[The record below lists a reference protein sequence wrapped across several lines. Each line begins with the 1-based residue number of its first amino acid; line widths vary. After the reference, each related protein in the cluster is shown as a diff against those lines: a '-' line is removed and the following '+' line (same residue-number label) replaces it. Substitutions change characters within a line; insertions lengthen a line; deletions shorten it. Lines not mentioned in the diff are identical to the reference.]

1 MGKPVLTLIE
11 HKKSISVA
19 NNNHLDFY
27 VPSFYKFMDNKKD
40 HTMPDR
46 NSIIGNRKA
55 KDRVVVLDFGGQ
67 YSHLIVR
74 RCRELGVYAE
84 LLPYD
89 TPVEGLKNGIAKEKG
104 KIKCIILSGS
114 PFSIHE
120 PGSPKCSSEI
130 IDLDIPI
137 LGICYGAQLIAYT
150 KGGVVGEGMKSE
162 FGRAELLFKDS
173 GLFAGLTERGSES
186 GKMNV
191 WMSHGDVIDQFDG
204 ADIIGHTMNT
214 PVAAFRSANN
224 YGVQFH
230 PEVHHTDKGDKIL
243 WNFLYK
249 ICGCERNW
257 AIESF
262 INDKIEDIKRVVGA
276 EGRVICGLSGGIDS
290 STTAVLINKAIGDRL
305 TCIFVDN
312 GLLREGEKETVINT
326 FKNNFNMKLV
336 FIDAK
341 ERFLNGLRGVK
352 DAEAKRM
359 VIGKQFINI
368 FEEEANK
375 LGNVDFLAQGT
386 IYPDRI
392 ESAGA
397 SSQKS
402 SRIKSHHN
410 VGGLPETLGLKL
422 VEPIADLYKDE
433 VREVAK
439 ELGMPLP
446 ILDQHPFP
454 GPGLAA
460 RVIGEVTE
468 EKLKIC
474 REASDIVE
482 AELKNNGWYDK
493 VWQAFAIVGD
503 DVATGV
509 LGDARSLGRIV
520 TIRVVESKEAM
531 TADFVKLPYEVLES
545 ISKRIT
551 NEVKGVTWVTYA
563 ISSKPPAT
571 IEPC

>member
-1 MGKPVLTLIE
+1 MY
-11 HKKSISVA
+11 ISYLVKLLKLFKR
-19 NNNHLDFY
+19 NVFL
-27 VPSFYKFMDNKKD
+27 FYKVRENEKERA
-40 HTMPDR
+40 MPDR
-46 NSIIGNRKA
+46 NSIIKKKGA

-74 RCRELGVYAE
+74 RCRELGVYTE

-89 TPVEGLKNGIAKEKG
+89 IPMEGLKKGIAKEKG
-104 KIKCIILSGS
+104 TIKGIILSGS

-120 PGSPKCSSEI
+120 PCSPSCSSEI
-130 IDLDIPI
+130 IDLGVPL

-150 KGGVVGEGMKSE
+150 KGGVVGKGMKSE
-162 FGRAELLFKDS
+162 FGRAELIFKDS
-173 GLFAGLTERGSES
+173 NLFDSLTERGNGS
-186 GKMNV
+186 GRMNV
-191 WMSHGDVIDQFDG
+191 WMSHGDVIEQFDG
-204 ADIIGHTMNT
+204 AEIIGYTRNT
-214 PVAAFRSANN
+214 PVAAFHIANI

-230 PEVHHTDKGDKIL
+230 PEVHHTDNGEKIL
-243 WNFLYK
+243 WNFLYN

-262 INDKIEDIKRVVGA
+262 INDKIEEIKREVGDD
-276 EGRVICGLSGGIDS
+276 GRVICGLSGGIDS
-290 STTAVLINKAIGDRL
+290 STTALLVNKAIGDRL

-312 GLLREGEKETVINT
+312 GLLREGEKEMVINT
-326 FKNNFNMKLV
+326 FENNFNMELV
-336 FIDAK
+336 FVDAK

-359 VIGKQFINI
+359 VIGEQFINV
-368 FEEEANK
+368 FEAEANK
-375 LGNVDFLAQGT
+375 RGDVDFLAQGT

-410 VGGLPETLGLKL
+410 VGGLPEKLGLKL

-446 ILDQHPFP
+446 ILNQHPFP

-468 EKLKIC
+468 DKLRIC

-520 TIRVVESKEAM
+520 TIRVVESQEAM
-531 TADFVKLPYEVLES
+531 TADFVKLPYEVLENM
-545 ISKRIT
+545 SKRIT

>member
-1 MGKPVLTLIE
+1 
-11 HKKSISVA
+11 
-19 NNNHLDFY
+19 
-27 VPSFYKFMDNKKD
+27 
-40 HTMPDR
+40 MPDR
-46 NSIIGNRKA
+46 NSIIEKRTAEKG
-55 KDRVVVLDFGGQ
+55 KDKVVVLDFGGQ

-74 RCRELGVYAE
+74 RCRELGVYTE

-89 TPVEGLKNGIAKEKG
+89 IPVEELKRGIEAEEGTGRIKGL
-104 KIKCIILSGS
+104 ILSGS
-114 PFSIHE
+114 PFSVHE
-120 PGSPKCSSEI
+120 PNSPKCSSEI
-130 IDLDIPI
+130 VDLGIPI
-137 LGICYGAQLIAYT
+137 LGICYGAQWIASI
-150 KGGVVGEGMKSE
+150 KGGVVGEGKKSE
-162 FGRAELLFKDS
+162 FGRTELIFRDSDLFE
-173 GLFAGLTERGSES
+173 GLTERGSQS
-186 GKMNV
+186 GRLNV
-191 WMSHGDVIDQFDG
+191 WMSHGDVIERFDG
-204 ADIIGHTMNT
+204 ADIIGYTMNS
-214 PVAAFRSANN
+214 PVAAFRIENN
-224 YGVQFH
+224 IYGVQFH
-230 PEVHHTDKGDKIL
+230 PEVYHTDKGEKIL

-257 AIESF
+257 TIQSF
-262 INDKIEDIKRVVGA
+262 VRGKIEEIKKLVGSDGRVV
-276 EGRVICGLSGGIDS
+276 CGLSGGIDS
-290 STTAVLINKAIGDRL
+290 STTALLVNKAIGDRL

-312 GLLREGEKETVINT
+312 GLLRKGEEEEVLNT
-326 FKNNFNMKLV
+326 FKNNFKMRMTFV
-336 FIDAK
+336 DAK
-341 ERFLNGLRGVK
+341 ERFLNKLRGVK
-352 DAEAKRM
+352 DAEAKRKI
-359 VIGKQFINI
+359 IGELFVKI
-368 FEEEANK
+368 FKEEASK

-397 SSQKS
+397 SSRNA

-410 VGGLPETLGLKL
+410 VGGLPEELGLKL
-422 VEPIADLYKDE
+422 IEPIKDLYKDE

-439 ELGMPLP
+439 ELGMPP
-446 ILDQHPFP
+446 QILNQHPFP

-460 RVIGEVTE
+460 RIIGEVTE
-468 EKLKIC
+468 EKLRIC
-474 REASDIVE
+474 REASRIVE
-482 AELKNNGWYDK
+482 EELKRSGWYGR

-545 ISKRIT
+545 MSKRIT

>member
-1 MGKPVLTLIE
+1 
-11 HKKSISVA
+11 
-19 NNNHLDFY
+19 
-27 VPSFYKFMDNKKD
+27 
-40 HTMPDR
+40 MPDR
-46 NSIIGNRKA
+46 NSIEKREAEKE
-55 KDRVVVLDFGGQ
+55 KDKVVVLDFGGQ

-74 RCRELGVYAE
+74 RCRELGVYTE

-89 TPVEGLKNGIAKEKG
+89 MPLEELKKGIEREKG
-104 KIKCIILSGS
+104 KIKGIILSGS
-114 PFSIHE
+114 PFSVHE
-120 PGSPKCSSEI
+120 PNSPKCSSEI
-130 IDLDIPI
+130 VDLNIPI
-137 LGICYGAQLIAYT
+137 LGICYGAQLIAYVN
-150 KGGVVGEGMKSE
+150 GGVVGEGRKSE
-162 FGRAELLFKDS
+162 FGRTELLFEDS
-173 GLFAGLTERGSES
+173 DLFDGLTERGSEK
-186 GKMNV
+186 GRINV
-191 WMSHGDVIDQFDG
+191 WMSHGDVIERFDG
-204 ADIIGHTMNT
+204 ADIIGYTMNS
-214 PVAAFRSANN
+214 PVAAFRISISPYRACGVVGQSPTI

-257 AIESF
+257 TIESF
-262 INDKIEDIKRVVGA
+262 VRDKIEEIKSAVGND
-276 EGRVICGLSGGIDS
+276 GRVICGLSGGIDS
-290 STTAVLINKAIGDRL
+290 STTALLINKAIDNRL

-312 GLLREGEKETVINT
+312 GLLRKGEKEEVLNT
-326 FKNNFNMKLV
+326 FKNNFKMRMV
-336 FIDAK
+336 FVDAK
-341 ERFLNGLRGVK
+341 ERFLERLWGVK
-352 DAEAKRM
+352 DAEAKRK
-359 VIGKQFINI
+359 VIGELFINI
-368 FEEEANK
+368 FEEEASK

-397 SSQKS
+397 SSRNA

-410 VGGLPETLGLKL
+410 VGALPEKLGLKL
-422 VEPIADLYKDE
+422 IEPIKDLYKDE

-439 ELGMPLP
+439 ELGMPP
-446 ILDQHPFP
+446 QILNQHPFP

-468 EKLKIC
+468 DKLRVC
-474 REASDIVE
+474 REASHIVE
-482 AELKNNGWYDK
+482 EELKRSGWYDK

-520 TIRVVESKEAM
+520 TIRVVESREAM
-531 TADFVKLPYEVLES
+531 TADFVKLPYGVLES
-545 ISKRIT
+545 MSKRIT

>member
-1 MGKPVLTLIE
+1 
-11 HKKSISVA
+11 
-19 NNNHLDFY
+19 
-27 VPSFYKFMDNKKD
+27 
-40 HTMPDR
+40 MPDR
-46 NSIIGNRKA
+46 NSIIEKKGA

-74 RCRELGVYAE
+74 RCRELGVYTE

-89 TPVEGLKNGIAKEKG
+89 IPVEELKRGLDGEDGEG
-104 KIKCIILSGS
+104 KIKGIILSGS

-120 PGSPKCSSEI
+120 PGSPSCSSEI

-137 LGICYGAQLIAYT
+137 LGVCYGAQLIAYI

-162 FGRAELLFKDS
+162 FGREKLLFKES
-173 GLFAGLTERGSES
+173 ELFDGLTERGSES
-186 GKMNV
+186 GMMNV
-191 WMSHGDVIDQFDG
+191 WMSHGDVIEQFDG

-214 PVAAFRSANN
+214 PVAAFRIANI

-230 PEVHHTDKGDKIL
+230 PEVHHTDKGEKIL
-243 WNFLYK
+243 WNFLYN

-262 INDKIEDIKRVVGA
+262 INDKIEDIKREVGA
-276 EGRVICGLSGGIDS
+276 DGRVICGLSGGIDS
-290 STTAVLINKAIGDRL
+290 STTALLANKAIGDRL

-326 FKNNFNMKLV
+326 FENNFNMRLV
-336 FIDAK
+336 FVDAK
-341 ERFLNGLRGVK
+341 ERFLNALRGVK

-375 LGNVDFLAQGT
+375 LCNVDFLAQGT

-397 SSQKS
+397 SSQKT

-410 VGGLPETLGLKL
+410 VGGLPEKLGLKL

-433 VREVAK
+433 VRGVAK

-446 ILDQHPFP
+446 ILNQHPFP

-468 EKLKIC
+468 DKLRIC

-482 AELKNNGWYDK
+482 VELKNNGWYEK

-545 ISKRIT
+545 MSKRIT

>member
-1 MGKPVLTLIE
+1 
-11 HKKSISVA
+11 
-19 NNNHLDFY
+19 
-27 VPSFYKFMDNKKD
+27 
-40 HTMPDR
+40 MPDR
-46 NSIIGNRKA
+46 NSIIEKWEA
-55 KDRVVVLDFGGQ
+55 EKEKDKVVVLDFGGQ

-74 RCRELGVYAE
+74 RCRELGVYTE
-84 LLPYD
+84 LLPYEI
-89 TPVEGLKNGIAKEKG
+89 PIEELKRGIEAEEGTG
-104 KIKCIILSGS
+104 KIKGIILSGS

-130 IDLDIPI
+130 VDLNIPI
-137 LGICYGAQLIAYT
+137 LGICYGAQLIAYV

-162 FGRAELLFKDS
+162 FGRTELLLKDCA
-173 GLFAGLTERGSES
+173 LFEGLTERGSEN
-186 GKMNV
+186 GRINV
-191 WMSHGDVIDQFDG
+191 WMSHGDVIEQFDG
-204 ADIIGHTMNT
+204 ADIIGYTMNT
-214 PVAAFRSANN
+214 PVAAFRISNI

-230 PEVHHTDKGDKIL
+230 PEVHHTDKGEKIL

-257 AIESF
+257 TIESF
-262 INDKIEDIKRVVGA
+262 VRDKIEEIKSAVGND
-276 EGRVICGLSGGIDS
+276 GRVICGLSGGIDS
-290 STTAVLINKAIGDRL
+290 STTALLVNKAIGDRL

-326 FKNNFNMKLV
+326 FENNFNMKLV
-336 FIDAK
+336 FVDAK
-341 ERFLNGLRGVK
+341 ERFLNGLRDVK

-359 VIGKQFINI
+359 VIGEQFIKV

-410 VGGLPETLGLKL
+410 VGGLPEKLELKL

-439 ELGMPLP
+439 ELGMPP
-446 ILDQHPFP
+446 QIVGQHPFP

-460 RVIGEVTE
+460 RVIGEVTDD
-468 EKLKIC
+468 KLRIC
-474 REASDIVE
+474 REASYVVE
-482 AELKNNGWYDK
+482 EELKNNGWYDK

-531 TADFVKLPYEVLES
+531 TADFVKLPYDVLES
-545 ISKRIT
+545 MSRRIT

>member
-1 MGKPVLTLIE
+1 
-11 HKKSISVA
+11 
-19 NNNHLDFY
+19 
-27 VPSFYKFMDNKKD
+27 
-40 HTMPDR
+40 MPDR
-46 NSIIGNRKA
+46 NSIIEKREAEKE
-55 KDRVVVLDFGGQ
+55 KDKVVVLDFGGQ

-74 RCRELGVYAE
+74 RCRELGVYTE

-89 TPVEGLKNGIAKEKG
+89 IPIEELKRGIEAEEGAG
-104 KIKCIILSGS
+104 KIKGIILSGS
-114 PFSIHE
+114 PFSVHE
-120 PGSPKCSSEI
+120 PNSPKCSSEI
-130 IDLDIPI
+130 VDLNIPI
-137 LGICYGAQLIAYT
+137 LGICYGAQLIAYV
-150 KGGVVGEGMKSE
+150 KGGVVGEGRKSE
-162 FGRAELLFKDS
+162 FGRAELFFEDSELFD
-173 GLFAGLTERGSES
+173 GLTERGSEGGIS
-186 GKMNV
+186 PYRACGV
-191 WMSHGDVIDQFDG
+191 VGQSPTI
-204 ADIIGHTMNT
+204 
-214 PVAAFRSANN
+214 

-230 PEVHHTDKGDKIL
+230 PEVHHTDKGEKIL

-249 ICGCERNW
+249 ICGCKRNW
-257 AIESF
+257 TIESF
-262 INDKIEDIKRVVGA
+262 ARDKIAEIKSAVGSD
-276 EGRVICGLSGGIDS
+276 GRVICGLSGGIDS
-290 STTAVLINKAIGDRL
+290 STTALLINKAIGDRL

-312 GLLREGEKETVINT
+312 GLLREGEKEAVINT
-326 FKNNFNMKLV
+326 FENNFKMRMV
-336 FIDAK
+336 FVDAK
-341 ERFLNGLRGVK
+341 ERFLERLRGVE

-359 VIGKQFINI
+359 IIGELFINI
-368 FEEEANK
+368 FEEEAKK

-397 SSQKS
+397 SSRNA

-410 VGGLPETLGLKL
+410 VGALPEKLGLKL
-422 VEPIADLYKDE
+422 IEPINGLYKDE

-439 ELGMPLP
+439 ELGMPSQ
-446 ILDQHPFP
+446 ILNQHPFP

-468 EKLKIC
+468 DKLRIC
-474 REASDIVE
+474 REASHIVE
-482 AELKNNGWYDK
+482 EKLKRSGWYNK

-520 TIRVVESKEAM
+520 TIRVVESREAM

-545 ISKRIT
+545 MSKRIT

>member
-1 MGKPVLTLIE
+1 M
-11 HKKSISVA
+11 
-19 NNNHLDFY
+19 N
-27 VPSFYKFMDNKKD
+27 
-40 HTMPDR
+40 
-46 NSIIGNRKA
+46 A
-55 KDRVVVLDFGGQ
+55 KDGVVVLDFGGQ

-74 RCRELGVYAE
+74 RCRDLGVYAE

-89 TPVEGLKNGIAKEKG
+89 VAIEELKRGIEVGEGEG
-104 KIKCIILSGS
+104 KIKGIILSGS
-114 PFSIHE
+114 PFSVHE
-120 PGSPKCSSEI
+120 PDSPKCSFEI
-130 IDLDIPI
+130 MGLGVPI
-137 LGICYGAQLIAYT
+137 IGICYGAQLIAYV
-150 KGGVVGEGMKSE
+150 KGGVVGKGRKSE

-173 GLFAGLTERGSES
+173 ELFVGVIES
-186 GKMNV
+186 GSGGGISPYRACGVAGQSPTINV
-191 WMSHGDVIDQFDG
+191 WMSHGDAIERFDG
-204 ADIIGHTMNT
+204 ADIIGYTSNS
-214 PVAAFRSANN
+214 PVAAFRIENN
-224 YGVQFH
+224 IYGVQFH
-230 PEVHHTDKGDKIL
+230 PEVHHTEKGDKIL

-249 ICGCERNW
+249 ICGCEQNW

-262 INDKIEDIKRVVGA
+262 VRDKIEEIKREVGNDGGVV
-276 EGRVICGLSGGIDS
+276 CGLSGGIDS
-290 STTAVLINKAIGDRL
+290 STTALLINKAIGDRL

-312 GLLREGEKETVINT
+312 GLLRKGEKERVLNT
-326 FKNNFNMKLV
+326 FEKNFKMKLV
-336 FIDAK
+336 FVDAK
-341 ERFLNGLRGVK
+341 ERFLKGLRGVT

-359 VIGKQFINI
+359 VIGKLFINI
-368 FEEEANK
+368 FEEEAKK

-397 SSQKS
+397 SSSKA

-410 VGGLPETLGLKL
+410 VGALPEKLSLKL
-422 VEPIADLYKDE
+422 IEPIKDLYKDE

-439 ELGMPLP
+439 ELDMPQQVLN
-446 ILDQHPFP
+446 QHPFP

-460 RVIGEVTE
+460 RVIGAVTE
-468 EKLKIC
+468 DKLRIC
-474 REASDIVE
+474 REASHIVE
-482 AELKNNGWYDK
+482 EELINSGGYPK

-545 ISKRIT
+545 MSKRIT

-563 ISSKPPAT
+563 ISSKPPST